1 MKKVLLADDHAVVR
15 HGVKQILQGV
25 PDIAVE
31 AEAQTGDEALEKL
44 RSDSWDLA
52 ILDISMPGRTTL
64 DILRLVRHERPQ
76 LPVLILSMHSE
87 DQFAVRMLRAGAAGY
102 ITKDS
107 APEELITAVRRILM
121 GGRYLSPM
129 LAEQLALQVQPER
142 GHLAHDALSDREFQV
157 MHLMATGQTITGIA
171 NTLSL
176 SVKTVSTY
184 RARILDKLKLG
195 TNAELIHYAYR
206 NGLIE

>member
-1 MKKVLLADDHAVVR
+1 MKRVLLADDHAVVLQ
-15 HGVKQILQGV
+15 GLKQILQGV
-25 PDIAVE
+25 PDLSVE
-31 AEAQTGDEALEKL
+31 GEARTGDEALDLL
-44 RSDSWDLA
+44 RTDRWDLV
-52 ILDISMPGRTTL
+52 ILDISMPGKTTL

-102 ITKDS
+102 ITKES
-107 APEELITAVRRILM
+107 APEDLVSAVRRILM
-121 GGRYLSPM
+121 GGRYISPL
-129 LAEQLALQVQPER
+129 LAEQLALHVQPER
-142 GHLAHDALSDREFQV
+142 GHLPHDSLSDREFQV

-171 NTLSL
+171 DTLSL

-184 RARILDKLKLG
+184 RARVLDKLKLG
-195 TNAELIHYAYR
+195 TNADLIHYAYK